1 VQTFYPSPMATA
13 TAMYH
18 TGLDPLRASAATPQR
33 LCLSM
38 WCAGERRRRLHK
50 AFLRWHDA
58 KNWPLLREALQAMG
72 RADLIGNGKHHLIP
86 ARAPQGPRAD
96 AAYRAAAATA
106 AGQPR
111 GPPDA
116 GCAAASV
123 EAAGAGPGRPAVG
136 RGPAV
141 VCRCGPAQRVAPAAG
156 LEAPLARVAPV
167 AGSDAA
173 VACAG
178 VAVRGRSTST
188 LPPMQPP
195 CAAWA
200 QAGES
205 GRGRGWRPGWAS
217 SIQATVTAVASASST
232 ISSRRRRG
240 NGS

>member
-1 VQTFYPSPMATA
+1 
-13 TAMYH
+13 
-18 TGLDPLRASAATPQR
+18 
-33 LCLSM
+33 
-38 WCAGERRRRLHK
+38 
-50 AFLRWHDA
+50 
-58 KNWPLLREALQAMG
+58 MG

-86 ARAPQGPRAD
+86 TYQPATDGSYCSARRKNS
-96 AAYRAAAATA
+96 T
-106 AGQPR
+106 
-111 GPPDA
+111 PP
-116 GCAAASV
+116 
-123 EAAGAGPGRPAVG
+123 GAGPGRPAVG
-136 RGPAV
+136 SGPAV

-195 CAAWA
+195 CAAWG